1 MERPSR
7 AKIPRDLS
15 GLSRDEWVLIAQQ
28 ARFGDLDRGIVKYHI
43 ILGNSQITTGAYV
56 DRDRKTVC
64 RRMPHIY
71 ERARETAKK
80 LHMID

>member
-1 MERPSR
+1 MP
-7 AKIPRDLS
+7 PDLA
-15 GLSRDEWVLIAQQ
+15 GLSRDEWVQIAQQ
-28 ARFGDLDRGIVKYHI
+28 ARFGELDRGIIKHHI
-43 ILGNSQITTGAYV
+43 ILGRTQIETGAYV

-71 ERARETAKK
+71 NRARETAKK